1 MQRGGRPKHSFW
13 EEGGFQR
20 IRENGKQVASCVKCK
35 KIINN
40 TAEQR
45 LKSHRKSCIWENS
58 DSISESEDNFNITLF
73 KKRRNRSGSYD
84 DNNNSD
90 LKRGS
95 YDEAATPSSSIQL
108 KKEKHPYFKKF
119 CKILRLA
126 YEVPSEVKLSTTL
139 LEKAHDKFT
148 DRKVN
153 LKEKKGTLLFCKN
166 VAQTNGLE
174 IIAITKTRN
183 DTLFLKSWILGEECD
198 YISNYLQMI
207 NESSSIAL
215 KKYYIS
221 VYAVIS
227 FINVSKNNRI
237 LDSTSASPLLSESI
251 SMWHFN
257 CHLETVDTLI
267 AATHDDSL
275 EIKINRLLNAVK
287 STDIEEE
294 LVKRGGDTLSSV
306 KQDAQF
312 LYYSKLSV
320 CLNNLPLLRQI
331 LGEGLGKFNRETTL
345 NIFDDVFENNLKE
358 SVSVFDFLSKFI
370 TRNSGND
377 FNIADAIEDWFKLRL
392 LLKNDYFLD
401 IIDNEL
407 KKIITPQAL
416 TANFLHPLY
425 RGSYFMKMSKYSNIV
440 YEFLIDE
447 LDDTGLQ
454 ELECFKNSKG
464 LFAKLIT
471 KTTCSKT
478 LWSIASE
485 QNPNLSMLA
494 QSLLKIPAYTIK
506 FNQYDLGKNL
516 PEKLVPKFTDVF
528 YNLKFMNAN

>member
-45 LKSHRKSCIWENS
+45 LKSHR
-58 DSISESEDNFNITLF
+58 
-73 KKRRNRSGSYD
+73 NRSGSYD

-108 KKEKHPYFKKF
+108 KKEKRKISSFLDSISDKEHLKIDEALSNFFYSNNLSFDLIQDPYFKKF
-119 CKILRLA
+119 CKILRPA

-174 IIAITKTRN
+174 INAITKTGN
-183 DTLFLKSWILGEECD
+183 DTLFLKSWILEEERD

-227 FINVSKNNRI
+227 FINIPKNNRI

-251 SMWHFN
+251 SMWHFD

-267 AATHDDSL
+267 AAIHDDSL
-275 EIKINRLLNAVK
+275 EIKINRLLNAIK

-294 LVKRGGDTLSSV
+294 LVKRGGDTLSCQTRCS
-306 KQDAQF
+306 AF
-312 LYYSKLSV
+312 
-320 CLNNLPLLRQI
+320 I
-331 LGEGLGKFNRETTL
+331 LF
-345 NIFDDVFENNLKE
+345 
-358 SVSVFDFLSKFI
+358 
-370 TRNSGND
+370 
-377 FNIADAIEDWFKLRL
+377 
-392 LLKNDYFLD
+392 
-401 IIDNEL
+401 
-407 KKIITPQAL
+407 
-416 TANFLHPLY
+416 
-425 RGSYFMKMSKYSNIV
+425 
-440 YEFLIDE
+440 
-447 LDDTGLQ
+447 
-454 ELECFKNSKG
+454 
-464 LFAKLIT
+464 
-471 KTTCSKT
+471 
-478 LWSIASE
+478 
-485 QNPNLSMLA
+485 
-494 QSLLKIPAYTIK
+494 
-506 FNQYDLGKNL
+506 
-516 PEKLVPKFTDVF
+516 
-528 YNLKFMNAN
+528 